1 MATLRHSGVI
11 AASALLLAFSIAG
24 CASGENTSPG
34 DTFATGQLNGGD
46 RNTVPQVTYLV
57 TSPDSAP
64 TGPAQID
71 VKVGTDSSP
80 TRVEKARAGSPIQVN
95 LTNPAAA
102 DNFQIQGVGLERKVA
117 ANETATFN
125 FTIAAPGKYAVLSK
139 VTNTVLVVI
148 EVD

>member
-11 AASALLLAFSIAG
+11 AASALLVAASIAG

-46 RNTVPQVTYLV
+46 RNTVPQVTYI

-80 TRVEKARAGSPIQVN
+80 TRVEKARAGSPIQIN

-102 DNFQIQGVGLERKVA
+102 DTFQIQGVGLERKVA
-117 ANETATFN
+117 ADETATFN
-125 FTIAAPGKYAVLSK
+125 FTIAAPGKYSVLSK